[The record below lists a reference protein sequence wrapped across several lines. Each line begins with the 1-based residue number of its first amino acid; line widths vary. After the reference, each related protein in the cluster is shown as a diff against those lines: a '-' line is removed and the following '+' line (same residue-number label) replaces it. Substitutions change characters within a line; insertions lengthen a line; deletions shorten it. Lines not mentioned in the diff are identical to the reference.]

1 MCFWPILYRIFV
13 PFILLSVLMFVY
25 GFKQLS
31 KNKSRASPK
40 KWKRM
45 EKKRKTEVILSLSLC
60 AVSFFYAVY
69 LSSDLL
75 FRDFITCEGVFQK
88 YNRARYELVVWDV
101 SFEID
106 GETSSFNLMN
116 SVENIHSLVPG
127 GTYKI
132 TYAKR
137 TNMLLSISPYQP

>member
-1 MCFWPILYRIFV
+1 
-13 PFILLSVLMFVY
+13 
-25 GFKQLS
+25 
-31 KNKSRASPK
+31 
-40 KWKRM
+40 M
-45 EKKRKTEVILSLSLC
+45 EKKRKTEVIFSLSLC
-60 AVSFFYAVY
+60 VVSFFYAVY

-127 GTYKI
+127 ALIK
-132 TYAKR
+132 
-137 TNMLLSISPYQP
+137 LLTPNEPICFSPFLRINHSMMG

>member
-1 MCFWPILYRIFV
+1 
-13 PFILLSVLMFVY
+13 
-25 GFKQLS
+25 
-31 KNKSRASPK
+31 
-40 KWKRM
+40 M

-60 AVSFFYAVY
+60 VVSFFYAVY

>member
-1 MCFWPILYRIFV
+1 MYFWPILYRIFV

-25 GFKQLS
+25 GFKKLS

-60 AVSFFYAVY
+60 VVSFFYAVY
-69 LSSDLL
+69 LSSVLL

-88 YNRARYELVVWDV
+88 YNRSRYELVVWDV

-106 GETSSFNLMN
+106 G
-116 SVENIHSLVPG
+116 
-127 GTYKI
+127 
-132 TYAKR
+132 
-137 TNMLLSISPYQP
+137 